1 MKDSKY
7 INKERD
13 ILSTWIGGLNIGR
26 MLILPKLINR
36 FNTSLIKILVGLLF
50 LLDTV
55 YKTVT
60 ERQRNWNNQD
70 GFGKEEQSGR
80 VHTIW
85 FQEL

>member
-1 MKDSKY
+1 MVMKDSKY

-13 ILSTWIGGLNIGR
+13 ILSTWSGELNIGR

-55 YKTVT
+55 SKTVT
-60 ERQRNWNNQD
+60 ERQRN
-70 GFGKEEQSGR
+70 
-80 VHTIW
+80 
-85 FQEL
+85 

>member
-13 ILSTWIGGLNIGR
+13 ILSTWIGELNIGR

-55 YKTVT
+55 SKTVT
-60 ERQRNWNNQD
+60 ERQRN
-70 GFGKEEQSGR
+70 
-80 VHTIW
+80 
-85 FQEL
+85 

>member
-1 MKDSKY
+1 MVMKDSKY

-36 FNTSLIKILVGLLF
+36 FNTSLIKIPVGLLY

-55 YKTVT
+55 SKTDT
-60 ERQRNWNNQD
+60 ERQRN
-70 GFGKEEQSGR
+70 
-80 VHTIW
+80 
-85 FQEL
+85 

>member
-1 MKDSKY
+1 MVMKDSKY

-60 ERQRNWNNQD
+60 ERQRN
-70 GFGKEEQSGR
+70 
-80 VHTIW
+80 
-85 FQEL
+85 

>member
-60 ERQRNWNNQD
+60 ERQRN
-70 GFGKEEQSGR
+70 
-80 VHTIW
+80 
-85 FQEL
+85 

>member
-13 ILSTWIGGLNIGR
+13 ILSTWIGELNIGR

-55 YKTVT
+55 SKTVT
-60 ERQRNWNNQD
+60 EIQRN
-70 GFGKEEQSGR
+70 
-80 VHTIW
+80 
-85 FQEL
+85 

>member
-1 MKDSKY
+1 MVMKDSKY

-13 ILSTWIGGLNIGR
+13 ILSTWIGELNIGR

-55 YKTVT
+55 SKTVT
-60 ERQRNWNNQD
+60 ERQRN
-70 GFGKEEQSGR
+70 
-80 VHTIW
+80 
-85 FQEL
+85 